1 LKGGY
6 VAGLDPDLTLKRV
19 PDIKVHI
26 KSDNNIEVAS
36 QDTNYELGPHGLAI
50 LDVFY
55 QPMSVSEALKRLSAT
70 STSVQD
76 WMALT
81 TTIVQLYDAGILQ
94 DETQRKQE
102 LKIGERG
109 FGGAGIHLAMLND
122 RTRTSG
128 FLAGIAET
136 VRPGDVVVDIGTGT
150 GVLALAAAR
159 AGARHVYAIEASA
172 IGDVAEAIFE
182 ANGMADRITLV
193 RGWSTRIDLPER
205 ADVLVSEIIGNEPL
219 GENVLEVTRDAR
231 KRLLKPGA
239 RMVPSKVRILGIP
252 VTLPET
258 EFARHKLTA
267 DTLRDWRSWYG
278 IDFGLLAA
286 GDRGSAPVF
295 FPRPQK
301 ARLWE
306 SLSEP
311 ILLAEVDLSEVDRLM
326 MDRSVTVSAGTSGIL
341 NSLLVYFELDL
352 GPTTRLST
360 HPDRVDEKC
369 HWRSM
374 VWVLE
379 PLYLT
384 AGEQFKVTY
393 QYRATGATYKVA
405 VARA

>member
-1 LKGGY
+1 M
-6 VAGLDPDLTLKRV
+6 AGLNPNLTLKRV
-19 PDIKVHI
+19 PDIEVRI
-26 KSDNNIEVAS
+26 KSDNNIEVVS
-36 QDTNYELGPHGLAI
+36 SETTYYLGSHGLAI

-55 QPMSVSEALKRLSAT
+55 QPVSVSEALKKLRST

-76 WMALT
+76 WMAIT
-81 TTIVQLYDAGILQ
+81 TTIMQLYEAGILQ

-102 LKIGERG
+102 LKVGKGG
-109 FGGAGIHLAMLND
+109 FGSAGIHVAMLND
-122 RTRTSG
+122 RTRTSS

-136 VRPGDVVVDIGTGT
+136 VNPGDVVVDIGTGT

-159 AGARHVYAIEASA
+159 AGAKHVYAIEASA
-172 IGDVAEAIFE
+172 IGDIAEATFE
-182 ANGMADRITLV
+182 ANGMADRITLL

-239 RMVPSKVRILGIP
+239 RMVRSKVRILGIP
-252 VTLPET
+252 VTLPEA

-267 DTLRDWRSWYG
+267 DALRDWRSWYG
-278 IDFGLLAA
+278 MDFDLLAA
-286 GDRGSAPVF
+286 VDRGSAAVF

-301 ARLWE
+301 ARDWE
-306 SLSEP
+306 TISEP
-311 ILLAEVDLSEVDRLM
+311 ILLAEVDLSEVERLM
-326 MDRSVTVSAGTSGIL
+326 IDRTVTVSAGTSGIL
-341 NSLLVYFELDL
+341 NGLLVYFELDL

-360 HPDRVDEKC
+360 HPDGVDENC

-374 VWVLE
+374 VWVLD
-379 PLYLT
+379 PLLLT
-384 AGEQFKVTY
+384 AGERFTITY
-393 QYRATGATYKVA
+393 QYRATGATYNVA